1 MWRRIKTMVLA
12 VVVASAALVPLF
24 GDPRTTPVTHP
35 LWARM
40 LLRSMGMNE
49 AVKTS
54 TQASQ
59 VFATLAWR
67 DSLSYPADQYL
78 RADGAVVTEEGGRM
92 VASSAAGPAEI
103 VFPVAVV
110 QPGDYQLR
118 ARLSGSPASPA
129 SAELTPL
136 EGGRAVKTFTLVP
149 EDPEAWAFGGSAH
162 LDPGAYGASLLLPP
176 GCSLSRVEVA
186 PPCLNPIEPT
196 EGWQPRGITSAQ
208 DLAITGLK
216 TMDMEHE
223 LPPADTPIEV
233 AAGDFQVESPP
244 EEVPTGAAAED
255 ALRPRALRAGAKGLR
270 AIASIEIP
278 SPGVYS
284 ISGFLAPGSGQRWLV
299 DGCRKAVVCPGG
311 SAGWRPILTQS
322 FSAGRHTLLVSL
334 GDSATLDRVRVE
346 KKKSAPEDYVAT
358 MRRLGFDPGPDGPV
372 SRDTAIS
379 AMSFIGDKRQD
390 QLTAMCGDNVVVD
403 STPLP
408 PPLLAD
414 LPDPSAPVPPVVIEP
429 GPIGTPILPPQEPAS
444 PITPSDG

>member
-1 MWRRIKTMVLA
+1 MWRRLKTLVLA
-12 VVVASAALVPLF
+12 GVVGSAALVPLF

-40 LLRSMGMNE
+40 LLRSMEMNE

-54 TQASQ
+54 TEASQ
-59 VFATLAWR
+59 VFGTLAWR
-67 DSLSYPADQYL
+67 DSLSYPADQFL
-78 RADGAVVTEEGGRM
+78 RADGAVVNEEDGRM
-92 VASSAAGPAEI
+92 VVSAAAGPAEL
-103 VFPVAVV
+103 VYAVAVV

-118 ARLSGSPASPA
+118 ARLSGSPDNPA

-136 EGGRAVKTFTLVP
+136 GGGRAVKTFTLVP
-149 EDPEAWAFGGSAH
+149 DPEAWAFGGSAH

-176 GCSLSRVEVA
+176 GCSLSQVEVA
-186 PPCLNPIEPT
+186 PPCLNPIEPP
-196 EGWQPRGITSAQ
+196 EGWQPRAVTTAQ

-216 TMDMEHE
+216 AMDMEHE

-233 AAGDFQVESPP
+233 AAGDFQVESPA
-244 EEVPTGAAAED
+244 EQVQTGATED
-255 ALRPRALRAGAKGLR
+255 ALKPKALKGGMKGLR
-270 AIASIEIP
+270 AIVSLEMP
-278 SPGVYS
+278 SAGLYS
-284 ISGFLAPGSGQRWLV
+284 ISGFVSPGAGQRWLV
-299 DGCRKAVVCPGG
+299 DGCRKAVVCPGE
-311 SAGWRPILTQS
+311 SVGWRPILTQS

-334 GDSATLDRVRVE
+334 GDSATLDLVRVE
-346 KKKSAPEDYVAT
+346 KKKSTPEDYVAT

-379 AMSFIGDKRQD
+379 AMKFIGDKRQD
-390 QLTAMCGDNVVVD
+390 KLAIMCGDNIVVD

-414 LPDPSAPVPPVVIEP
+414 LPDPSAPVTPVGIQP
-429 GPIGTPILPPQEPAS
+429 APLGPPILPPQEPAS